1 MPNNNTDMKYDEFH
15 KMVEEN
21 GWEYLRKAGSHV
33 LYRKNGKTYPVPYH
47 RGKELGKGL
56 ENKMKKEMGLK

>member
-33 LYRKNGKTYPVPYH
+33 IYRKNGKTYPSPITE
-47 RGKELGKGL
+47 GK
-56 ENKMKKEMGLK
+56 N